1 LGPGAGQHAARA
13 LWRHCGR
20 FLQWLSRAIVE
31 GTDRMSSV
39 NRVVLLGQISKFG
52 VTVKYAQSG
61 TPCATF
67 ALMLS
72 EQRQGSKPHAIFVDC
87 DVWGKKAE
95 SAGELAAGQLCVFE
109 GRLARR
115 KATQI
120 EEHILQHT
128 NKQGQWCGGKGWQAE
143 TRTSAEGRGG
153 AAGAAAR

>member
-1 LGPGAGQHAARA
+1 
-13 LWRHCGR
+13 
-20 FLQWLSRAIVE
+20 
-31 GTDRMSSV
+31 MSSV

-72 EQRQGSKPHAIFVDC
+72 EQRQGGKPHAIFVDC

-95 SAGELAAGQLCVFE
+95 SAGELAAGPLCVFE

-115 KATQI
+115 KATQR